1 VFIDTVGVGFAYPAI
16 KVLFGVK
23 VVSYTHYPTI
33 SSDMLKQ
40 TESKS
45 FNNKQS
51 GLFAKGKKVYYYI
64 LIQLYKICGK
74 FADQHAT
81 NSTWTHNH
89 ITEMWGQCNVTK
101 IYPPCDTSEIMEKIP
116 LDAPRENILVS
127 FAQFRPEK

>member
-1 VFIDTVGVGFAYPAI
+1 MFIDTVGVGFAYPAI

-74 FADQHAT
+74 FAD
-81 NSTWTHNH
+81 
-89 ITEMWGQCNVTK
+89 
-101 IYPPCDTSEIMEKIP
+101 
-116 LDAPRENILVS
+116 
-127 FAQFRPEK
+127 